1 MAEHT
6 RKRQDSVEIAYGRPS
21 SSGTYRTQQPTL
33 IDEDERPSLELYSC
47 FEKNRALL
55 TVLTGPAKGA
65 VFRLNQEIVTLG
77 RSADADITLP
87 DPSLSRIHARFLRVG
102 KGRGTSYLLED
113 CGSTNGTFVGGNKV
127 VTPIPLGDGV
137 RLGFGKRSMVRFA
150 VQDALEEQ
158 ALLSVHESALRDGLT
173 QVYNRRVFDDR
184 LRSEF
189 AYSARHDR
197 PLTLMLLDID
207 HFKQFNDSFGHQA
220 GDVVL
225 QEVAAQVA
233 RTLRTEDL
241 FARYGGEEFAVL
253 ARDTSASDA
262 AVVAERIRALVAAAQ
277 VRWQGALLRVSLS
290 IGLACNVPVL
300 PDAETLVQLA
310 DEALY
315 RTKELGRNRVVVH
328 GVHLSP

>member
-315 RTKELGRNRVVVH
+315 RAKELGRNRVVVH